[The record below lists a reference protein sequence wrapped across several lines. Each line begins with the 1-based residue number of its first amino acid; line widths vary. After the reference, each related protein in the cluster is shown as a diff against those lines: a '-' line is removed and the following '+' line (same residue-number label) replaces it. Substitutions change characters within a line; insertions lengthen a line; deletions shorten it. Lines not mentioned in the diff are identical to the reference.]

1 VTIGGRGLRA
11 AALVAAAATLVGPS
25 PAASARGT
33 RVRAFISLWS
43 VARVEIRCAADGRA
57 GASVVLTGATVR
69 VEIQSDGRRA
79 ASRTLQPGE
88 RLNAPLGHFRTQL
101 ITLVQSTEPQ
111 TLRVVIEL
119 DYAPKPRGL
128 PCGTLAH
135 SRVRTSTTS
144 HFIG

>member
-1 VTIGGRGLRA
+1 VTVGRRGLPSGV
-11 AALVAAAATLVGPS
+11 LVAAALTAIGATAAAA
-25 PAASARGT
+25 PAV
-33 RVRAFISLWS
+33 RVRPFIDLWS
-43 VARVEIRCAADGRA
+43 VGRVEIRCAADGRA
-57 GASVVLTGATVR
+57 GASVVIAGATAR

-79 ASRTLQPGE
+79 ASQTLQPGE
-88 RLNAPLGHFRTQL
+88 RLNAPLGHDRAQV

-119 DYAPKPRGL
+119 DYAQKPRGL

-144 HFIG
+144 HFMG